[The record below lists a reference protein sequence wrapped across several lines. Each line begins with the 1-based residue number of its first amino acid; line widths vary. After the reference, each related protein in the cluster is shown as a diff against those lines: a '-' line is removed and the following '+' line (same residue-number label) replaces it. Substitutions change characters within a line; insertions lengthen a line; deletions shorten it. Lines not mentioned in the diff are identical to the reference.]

1 MDNNSSSNQHDH
13 QQQEGGGEGGG
24 RGRKLGS
31 TTSQPRRRP
40 LRSISSAI
48 INSSNNNNKNSGTMT
63 TQNLETRLFR
73 AAARSTY
80 PDIDLRLFRE
90 LSAEATIL
98 SGLEKEILRYDEMEI
113 PKFYKFGVLSVRD
126 GQTTEEEWFAN
137 SSLSESLERF
147 LNIIGRPIELE
158 GYKGYTA
165 GLDTKCK
172 FLFLLLLLLL
182 LLLYIKLYRLMDNN
196 KVLFIYSWRIW
207 KILIC
212 NIMA

>member
-1 MDNNSSSNQHDH
+1 MDNSSSFNQHDH
-13 QQQEGGGEGGG
+13 HHQRQQEGGGEGG
-24 RGRKLGS
+24 RGRKPGS

-48 INSSNNNNKNSGTMT
+48 INSSNSNKNSGAMT

-73 AAARSTY
+73 AAVRSTY

-137 SSLSESLERF
+137 SNLSEPLERF

-172 FLFLLLLLLL
+172 FL
-182 LLLYIKLYRLMDNN
+182 
-196 KVLFIYSWRIW
+196 
-207 KILIC
+207 
-212 NIMA
+212 